1 MRVYTL
7 SNLVLVHF
15 AENFSLCSKRFQS
28 SYCTKV
34 GFPSLPSPSPFIP
47 FVCSR
52 PNSLDALARKRLLR
66 RLRKRL
72 QNAFSLFT
80 LKQNGPLSSVEANL
94 VPRAFPWKGPFP
106 APPNFLREKHWGR
119 GCAATLEAGAGKKEN
134 RKRAGHDGKGI
145 EKGEGEP
152 IPSSHRA
159 PRAFYFSMYCYF
171 YWDTQWKSLRRRE
184 KTACIVMRI
193 SMFFFI
199 FVGCLSPLG
208 MKSRFIKDGQISAS
222 SSMSDLQLPSAGRL
236 HNTA

>member
-1 MRVYTL
+1 MTSDDPNNGCEGDY
-7 SNLVLVHF
+7 
-15 AENFSLCSKRFQS
+15 
-28 SYCTKV
+28 
-34 GFPSLPSPSPFIP
+34 SPFPFIP
-47 FVCSR
+47 FVCSH

-72 QNAFSLFT
+72 QNALSLFT

-106 APPNFLREKHWGR
+106 APPNFLREKHWRR
-119 GCAATLEAGAGKKEN
+119 GCAAALEAGAGKKEN

-193 SMFFFI
+193 SMFFFYFRRLLITTGYEIKVHKRWPDFRVI
-199 FVGCLSPLG
+199 FHE
-208 MKSRFIKDGQISAS
+208 RFTAAIRWKTPQHSVSTS
-222 SSMSDLQLPSAGRL
+222 STLIQL
-236 HNTA
+236 

>member
-34 GFPSLPSPSPFIP
+34 GFPSLPSPFPFIP
-47 FVCSR
+47 FVYSH

-72 QNAFSLFT
+72 QNALSLFT

-119 GCAATLEAGAGKKEN
+119 GCAAALEAGAGKKEN

-171 YWDTQWKSLRRRE
+171 YWDTQWKFLRRRE

-193 SMFFFI
+193 CMFFFYFRRLLITTGYEIKVHKRWPDFRVI
-199 FVGCLSPLG
+199 FHE
-208 MKSRFIKDGQISAS
+208 RF
-222 SSMSDLQLPSAGRL
+222 
-236 HNTA
+236 TAAIRWKTP

>member
-1 MRVYTL
+1 M
-7 SNLVLVHF
+7 
-15 AENFSLCSKRFQS
+15 
-28 SYCTKV
+28 
-34 GFPSLPSPSPFIP
+34 
-47 FVCSR
+47 
-52 PNSLDALARKRLLR
+52 
-66 RLRKRL
+66 
-72 QNAFSLFT
+72 
-80 LKQNGPLSSVEANL
+80 EANL
-94 VPRAFPWKGPFP
+94 VPGAFPWKGPFP

-119 GCAATLEAGAGKKEN
+119 GCAAALEAGAGKKEN

-152 IPSSHRA
+152 IPSSHRV

>member
-15 AENFSLCSKRFQS
+15 AENFSLCSKCFQS

-47 FVCSR
+47 FVCSH
-52 PNSLDALARKRLLR
+52 PNFLDALARKRLLR

-72 QNAFSLFT
+72 HNALSLFT

-94 VPRAFPWKGPFP
+94 VPRAFPWKRPFP

-119 GCAATLEAGAGKKEN
+119 GCAAALEAGAGKKEN

-193 SMFFFI
+193 SMFFILF
-199 FVGCLSPLG
+199 S
-208 MKSRFIKDGQISAS
+208 
-222 SSMSDLQLPSAGRL
+222 
-236 HNTA
+236 